1 MIEFIWGC
9 VSYAAAVLAGSWLVA
24 WKLRRRTLFWLRSA
38 VCLVLSCALLCG
50 YDALI
55 TLAPSQS
62 TLYFVLRM
70 CDCLVVMLVA
80 MASLQGCFEC
90 DIWSVLFCMT
100 AGYCMQH
107 ISKTLCSIVVSG
119 AGIQAVWQ
127 SGLLLVLISLVF
139 YAAAYLFVIKRL
151 DIRSITV
158 DNAMLIMVTMVVL
171 IASIFIYLVALRLAI
186 SLSATGMY
194 ILIQLFSMI
203 IALLAFILQF
213 GLLSNRRLR
222 TERDTV
228 RRLLDKENEQYR
240 IDRERVE
247 VINIKCHD
255 IKQHLS
261 LLRAMED
268 SEEKDRYIG
277 ELEQA
282 VLFFENNVKTGNK
295 TLDMLLAE
303 KMLQC
308 EKDKIVLSCIADGQA
323 LNFMAGPDIYSLFG
337 NAVNNA
343 IEGVRNIKE
352 EQKRL
357 ITLKVSVKNS
367 FLCILVEN
375 YFENELEFEEGLPQT
390 TKSNREY
397 HGFGLRSIRYT
408 VEKYGGNLVVDAR
421 NNVFSLAIYIPLT
434 K

>member
-1 MIEFIWGC
+1 
-9 VSYAAAVLAGSWLVA
+9 
-24 WKLRRRTLFWLRSA
+24 
-38 VCLVLSCALLCG
+38 
-50 YDALI
+50 
-55 TLAPSQS
+55 
-62 TLYFVLRM
+62 
-70 CDCLVVMLVA
+70 
-80 MASLQGCFEC
+80 
-90 DIWSVLFCMT
+90 
-100 AGYCMQH
+100 
-107 ISKTLCSIVVSG
+107 
-119 AGIQAVWQ
+119 
-127 SGLLLVLISLVF
+127 
-139 YAAAYLFVIKRL
+139 
-151 DIRSITV
+151 
-158 DNAMLIMVTMVVL
+158 MLIMVTMVVL

-367 FLCILVEN
+367 FLCFRQNSAL
-375 YFENELEFEEGLPQT
+375 L
-390 TKSNREY
+390 
-397 HGFGLRSIRYT
+397 
-408 VEKYGGNLVVDAR
+408 
-421 NNVFSLAIYIPLT
+421 
-434 K
+434 

>member
-1 MIEFIWGC
+1 MAKAKSSC

-158 DNAMLIMVTMVVL
+158 DNAMLIMVTM
-171 IASIFIYLVALRLAI
+171 
-186 SLSATGMY
+186 
-194 ILIQLFSMI
+194 
-203 IALLAFILQF
+203 
-213 GLLSNRRLR
+213 
-222 TERDTV
+222 
-228 RRLLDKENEQYR
+228 
-240 IDRERVE
+240 
-247 VINIKCHD
+247 
-255 IKQHLS
+255 
-261 LLRAMED
+261 ED
-268 SEEKDRYIG
+268 SEEKDRFIG

-390 TKSNREY
+390 T
-397 HGFGLRSIRYT
+397 
-408 VEKYGGNLVVDAR
+408 
-421 NNVFSLAIYIPLT
+421 
-434 K
+434 